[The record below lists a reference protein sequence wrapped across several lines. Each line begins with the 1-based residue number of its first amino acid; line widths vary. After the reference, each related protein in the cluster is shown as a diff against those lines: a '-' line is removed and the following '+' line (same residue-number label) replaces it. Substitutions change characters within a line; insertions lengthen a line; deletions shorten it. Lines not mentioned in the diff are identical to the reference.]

1 MFWDALVA
9 WRDKQMTNDAAAARI
24 DPTKPAMPEEIAQMA
39 ASFAKHGVDAVIAT
53 NTTISR
59 DGVAGLANS
68 EQAGGLSGAPLKV
81 RSTAVLRELARSL
94 ADRIPI
100 IGVGGVFSA
109 ADAREKL
116 DAGASLVQ
124 LYSGLIYE
132 GPGLARR
139 IAVDLAA
146 RGLRA

>member
-1 MFWDALVA
+1 
-9 WRDKQMTNDAAAARI
+9 
-24 DPTKPAMPEEIAQMA
+24 
-39 ASFAKHGVDAVIAT
+39 
-53 NTTISR
+53 
-59 DGVAGLANS
+59 
-68 EQAGGLSGAPLKV
+68 
-81 RSTAVLRELARSL
+81 
-94 ADRIPI
+94 
-100 IGVGGVFSA
+100 VGGVFSA